1 MAFSDIKLS
10 LLAVDMR
17 MGSQSADTALKGC
30 AMGPNNPVNILLV
43 GPRRQELEVFRH
55 LDGRTERRCYFAQ
68 SGQELTDLPNLRE
81 MDIIFDA
88 IKSPGTSISRLVELL
103 SGSRTSAFYSLRV
116 EAGYWWVPVVRF
128 GTNCLG
134 TAAFRPSDFAEVF
147 EELVREIRTAVAM
160 PVGTVCEV
168 SLTRNFVPLPIG
180 LSNSNAEALAVS

>member
-1 MAFSDIKLS
+1 
-10 LLAVDMR
+10 
-17 MGSQSADTALKGC
+17 
-30 AMGPNNPVNILLV
+30 MGPNNPVNILLV

-103 SGSRTSAFYSLRV
+103 SGSRTSAFCSLRV

-134 TAAFRPSDFAEVF
+134 TAAFRPADFAEVF
-147 EELVREIRTAVAM
+147 EELVREIRAAVAIRAGS
-160 PVGTVCEV
+160 VREKI
-168 SLTRNFVPLPIG
+168 LARNSVPLSIG
-180 LSNSNAEALAVS
+180 LSKSNAKALAVS